1 MAPSGGIQIPTTCEG
16 MFRVAK
22 TRFSTQQL
30 RGPVRTWWGHF
41 LTRQPPDHMVT
52 SDGFKTTFR
61 GHHILAGIMDRKLNE
76 FLALTQGN
84 RTMLNYAQVFN
95 DLCQYAAM
103 MQIHMRRRGIDLGG
117 VPVPSFRNVSTQF
130 GPTVTTSWSTW
141 PSHRKIAS
149 WHIESRRRGSHPWQ
163 DHPHRLSAS
172 GSRPIFKAGD
182 RSSKTR
188 RMKVDIVLL

>member
-1 MAPSGGIQIPTTCEG
+1 VWPRPD
-16 MFRVAK
+16 
-22 TRFSTQQL
+22 FSTQQL
-30 RGPVRTWWGHF
+30 RGPVRTWWDHF
-41 LTRQPPDHMVT
+41 LARQPPDHMVT